1 MIRVVLQY
9 VYTKPNVV
17 CEGLMNLNL
26 RRLFVAS
33 CGVMIVAAANATTR
47 SSFLDV
53 DSTTDITFNATPG
66 GLTVDVLL
74 GTNPT
79 FTIGANTYHITSVI
93 GFYALSDD
101 DDLTVTNS
109 NFGVWSTDN
118 SNSGPG
124 GIAGWKSNPNNGFGP
139 SNHQVFTY
147 TALNTTSVERLGLHV
162 ATTELFPGT
171 NGNTGNIAVVPEP
184 ASFAVLGLG
193 ILGVVSRR
201 RKK

>member
-1 MIRVVLQY
+1 MKSKFGNLVIWSCVLA
-9 VYTKPNVV
+9 
-17 CEGLMNLNL
+17 LS
-26 RRLFVAS
+26 AS
-33 CGVMIVAAANATTR
+33 SSATTR

-53 DSTTDITFNATPG
+53 DSTSDITFNATNG

-74 GTNPT
+74 GANPT

-101 DDLTVTNS
+101 DNLTVTNS

-124 GIAGWKSNPNNGFGP
+124 GIAGWKSNPNNGFG
-139 SNHQVFTY
+139 SNSSQLFTY
-147 TALNTTSVERLGLHV
+147 TALSTNLVERLGLHV
-162 ATTELFPGT
+162 VTAELFPNT
-171 NGNTGNIAVVPEP
+171 TGNTGNIAIVPEP
-184 ASFAVLGLG
+184 ASFAILGLG
-193 ILGVVSRR
+193 LVGIFGRR

>member
-1 MIRVVLQY
+1 MNIKKGKLIIALS
-9 VYTKPNVV
+9 
-17 CEGLMNLNL
+17 GLAI
-26 RRLFVAS
+26 VAS
-33 CGVMIVAAANATTR
+33 SNATTR

-53 DSTTDITFNATPG
+53 DSTSGITFNATNG

-79 FTIGANTYHITSVI
+79 FTIGASTYHITSVI

-124 GIAGWKSNPNNGFGP
+124 GIAGWKTNPNTGFGIN
-139 SNHQVFTY
+139 NHQVFTY
-147 TALNTTSVERLGLHV
+147 TALTTNRVEGLGLHV
-162 ATTELFPGT
+162 VTSELFPGT
-171 NGNTGNIAVVPEP
+171 SGNTGNIGIVPEP
-184 ASFAVLGLG
+184 AAFAAIGFGLIG
-193 ILGVVSRR
+193 MFVRK

>member
-1 MIRVVLQY
+1 
-9 VYTKPNVV
+9 
-17 CEGLMNLNL
+17 MNFVL
-26 RRLFVAS
+26 RRLCLAS
-33 CGVMIVAAANATTR
+33 CGLLMVASANATTR
-47 SSFLDV
+47 SSFIDV
-53 DSTTDITFNATPG
+53 DSTTDITFNATFG

-74 GTNPT
+74 GSNPT

-118 SNSGPG
+118 SNAGVG
-124 GIAGWKSNPNNGFGP
+124 GIAGWKTNPNTGFGP
-139 SNHQVFTY
+139 NNHQLFTY
-147 TALNTTSVERLGLHV
+147 TALSSLKVERLGLHV

-171 NGNTGNIAVVPEP
+171 NGNTGNIAIVPEP
-184 ASFAVLGLG
+184 AAFATLGLG
-193 ILGVVSRR
+193 LLGLASRR